1 MKSYFVIFGILT
13 IIIGILLLKSQ
24 KEEIIVQKQE
34 EEVVKEQPKQQEK
47 VEPKYSDVFMKG
59 YWDGYYSKV
68 AAPVRWTLS
77 SEYRQGFSLGKHD
90 RLNSNHDRFK

>member
-1 MKSYFVIFGILT
+1 
-13 IIIGILLLKSQ
+13 
-24 KEEIIVQKQE
+24 
-34 EEVVKEQPKQQEK
+34 
-47 VEPKYSDVFMKG
+47 MKG

-90 RLNSNHDRFK
+90 RSNDVKRFPEKL